1 MNPVQNLSR
10 RVLLKGLGLSVALPW
25 LEAAHLW
32 GGELTKLSA
41 RPPQRFACMFIGDG
55 ISPPLWWSKGDGAA
69 MELGESL
76 APLAQ
81 HKDKLNV
88 INGLYN
94 QKAGG
99 GHAKCAGNI
108 LSGVALQRG
117 RVIRGGVSMDQK
129 LAKHFEDDTFLP
141 SLVLGCEQ
149 PVSGFHESQYSMV
162 YASHISWHSPN
173 SPIPIELYPSLA
185 FDSLF
190 GSQTGK
196 LQGSIL
202 DQVREEAASVRL
214 KVSHSDQVKIDEYL
228 TSVRE
233 TEQRLQKLNKQT
245 REDASQAAPESQ
257 RPPVGQPK
265 EFREYAKLMCDIM
278 ALAFQTDRSRIATLL
293 MSRDLSG
300 QVYPFL
306 NIRDDHHSYSHANT
320 GPDYQAIVKF
330 HVEQYA
336 YLVDRLSK
344 MQEGEG
350 TVLDNSCLM
359 FVSEHWDAHNSN
371 QVPLVLAGGLG
382 GTLKTGRS
390 LDYLNSGNERRKL
403 CSLYLSLMDRMG
415 LELPEFGDS
424 KERLAGI

>member
-1 MNPVQNLSR
+1 MDRPLSR
-10 RVLLKGLGLSVALPW
+10 RIVLKGLGTSVALPW

-32 GGELTKLSA
+32 GGDFSKPNA

-55 ISPPLWWSKGDGAA
+55 ISPPSWWSKGDGAA
-69 MELGESL
+69 MELGPSL
-76 APLAQ
+76 APLAR

-88 INGLYN
+88 INGLFN
-94 QKAGG
+94 QQAGG

-108 LSGVALQRG
+108 LSGIALQRG
-117 RVIRGGVSMDQK
+117 RVIRGGVSMDQL
-129 LAKHFEDDTFLP
+129 LAKHLEDDVFLP

-162 YASHISWHSPN
+162 YASHISWLSPN

-202 DQVREEAASVRL
+202 DQVREQAAGLRL
-214 KVSHSDQVKIDEYL
+214 RVSHSDQVKIDEYL

-233 TEQRLQKLNKQT
+233 TEQRLQNLNKQ
-245 REDASQAAPESQ
+245 Q
-257 RPPVGQPK
+257 RSEVPQKDVAGARPAEGQPK
-265 EFREYAKLMCDIM
+265 DFREYARLMCDII

-293 MSRDLSG
+293 LSRDLSG
-300 QVYPFL
+300 QTYPFL

-320 GPDYQAIVKF
+320 GPDYKAIVDC
-330 HVEQYA
+330 HVEQYG
-336 YLVDRLSK
+336 YLVDRLAN
-344 MQEGEG
+344 MQEGDG

-371 QVPLVLAGGLG
+371 QVPLLLAGGLG

-390 LDYLNSGNERRKL
+390 LDFMKSGNERRRL

-415 LELPEFGDS
+415 LQLPEFGDS